1 MSHREEQFQH
11 TEVGHTNAS
20 GKIQHTS
27 AIAKGNVRALAFGHN
42 TLDLASQSF
51 GDMLLAEVD
60 ERGMAL
66 GG

>member
-27 AIAKGNVRALAFGHN
+27 AIAKGNVRALALLHHG
-42 TLDLASQSF
+42 LDDAAESLR
-51 GDMLLAEVD
+51 DMLLAELD
-60 ERGMAL
+60 
-66 GG
+66 